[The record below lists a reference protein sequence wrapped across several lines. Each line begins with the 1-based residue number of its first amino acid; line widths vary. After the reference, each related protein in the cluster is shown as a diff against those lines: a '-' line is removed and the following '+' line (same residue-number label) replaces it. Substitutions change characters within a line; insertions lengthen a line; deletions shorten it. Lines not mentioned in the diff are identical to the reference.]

1 MEEINLIEII
11 FLSILLAALLAAAV
25 WKLIANTIEVVRR
38 HNYER
43 KNKREWDAYWSG
55 QGTFGHC
62 GQNIKCHC
70 KTGMRPTGPVDV
82 SYFFSN
88 EQADERDRIL
98 ERYRRACG
106 GSDK

>member
-1 MEEINLIEII
+1 MEIQIGFIIEII
-11 FLSILLAALLAAAV
+11 LLSILPAIFI
-25 WKLIANTIEVVRR
+25 WKLIVNFGKAISLS
-38 HNYER
+38 NYKR

-70 KTGMRPTGPVDV
+70 KIGGRPAGPVDV
-82 SYFFSN
+82 SYFFSK
-88 EQADERDRIL
+88 EQNDEMDRIL